1 VVELTVSAPVP
12 LSDVGAVKAALMG
25 RINAALGRLA
35 AAPTPPPRGM
45 GEGYRASL

>member
-1 VVELTVSAPVP
+1 MVELTVSAPVP

-35 AAPTPPPRGM
+35 AAPDAPAAGN
-45 GEGYRASL
+45 G